1 MGGSFLQIIDRK
13 DDACGLKQLKR
24 AKERRRKREHC
35 VCDVGGSLE
44 SNFFRMDRV
53 IASKSSKSSS
63 KESRSSYKG
72 NARREDGGEERVIRA
87 DHYRCRWTGH
97 ESRRRDIRSNSNDN
111 RGVEAENLSCPRNN
125 RARKIFAEKK
135 KLQRLVPGLDF
146 DCSTGRREPGRRA
159 SSSSSSFSSSF
170 RNLVVIA
177 FSTLPSVLSSSTD
190 SFEPSFFPILFL
202 FSSPTEERKTGIPRS
217 F

>member
-35 VCDVGGSLE
+35 VCDVDGSLE

-53 IASKSSKSSS
+53 IASKSSKTSS

-125 RARKIFAEKK
+125 RARKISAEKK

-146 DCSTGRREPGRRA
+146 DCSTETRIGEA
-159 SSSSSSFSSSF
+159 SHLLLLFLLLFSQSRCYCF
-170 RNLVVIA
+170 LHA
-177 FSTLPSVLSSSTD
+177 PFC
-190 SFEPSFFPILFL
+190 SFFLDGFLWTFL
-202 FSSPTEERKTGIPRS
+202 FSHPLS
-217 F
+217 FLLSDRRAKNWYSA